1 MELIFILT
9 SSYLIGSISGGIIVG
24 KIKNIDILNEGSK
37 ASGATNVFRTI
48 GIASALV
55 VLFIDVYKGYFAV
68 KFLPQLFEFENLFTF
83 QIIAGIGSIIGHVY
97 PVYFKFK
104 GGKGVGT
111 ALGTL
116 IGIHGL
122 TNVIFT
128 ALATWIISLL
138 ITGYVGLSSI
148 IGAFSIPIF
157 NLIQFKTFNSI
168 TFYGI
173 AIFFFIVYTHKENIF
188 RMIKGNENQFKKIML
203 KNLWK

>member
-9 SSYLIGSISGGIIVG
+9 SSYLIGSISGGIIVS

-148 IGAFSIPIF
+148 IGAFSIPIY

-168 TFYGI
+168 TLYSV

-203 KNLWK
+203 KNFWK

>member
-68 KFLPQLFEFENLFTF
+68 KFLPQLFEFKNLFTF
-83 QIIAGIGSIIGHVY
+83 QIIAGIGSIVGHVY
-97 PVYFKFK
+97 PIYFKFK